1 MLDHRRRSRFDKAME
16 YLSQFQLHGKRALV
30 CGASQGIGEACA
42 RILAEAGAQ
51 VCLLARRLEPLE
63 QIRKELPGGNH
74 QVIAID
80 LGSTVELDQRL
91 KPLLP
96 FHIVV
101 HNAVGP
107 KAGSLLEASS
117 EDFLA
122 GLRVHLLSAQK
133 IAQMCVPGMSEARY
147 GRFIN
152 IISTSV
158 KTPLPNLG
166 VSNTVRG
173 AMASWSKTLAMEVG
187 PLGITVNNVLPG
199 YTKTPRLE
207 SLRKA
212 TADIKQ
218 ITEAQVENQWKASVP
233 LARFAEPSEVAT
245 AVAFLA
251 SPAAAYISGIN
262 LPVDGGR
269 TPSL

>member
-1 MLDHRRRSRFDKAME
+1 MLAPPERSRFDRGMN
-16 YLSQFQLHGKRALV
+16 LSSQLQLQGKRALV

-42 RILAEAGAQ
+42 RILAEAGAE

-63 QIRKELPGGNH
+63 KIRQELPGSRH
-74 QVIAID
+74 QVVAMD

-91 KPLLP
+91 RPLLP

-101 HNAVGP
+101 NNAVGP
-107 KAGSLLEASS
+107 KAGPLLEASS

-133 IAQMCVPGMSEARY
+133 IAQLCVPGMAEARY
-147 GRFIN
+147 GRFVN

-158 KTPLPNLG
+158 KTPLANLG

-173 AMASWSKTLAMEVG
+173 AVASWSKTLANEVG

-199 YTKTPRLE
+199 YTKTARFE

-212 TADIKQ
+212 TAEARQ
-218 ITEAQVENQWKASVP
+218 VTEAQVETQWKSTIP
-233 LARFAEPSEVAT
+233 LSRFAEPSEVAM

-251 SPAAAYISGIN
+251 SPAASYISGVN

>member
-1 MLDHRRRSRFDKAME
+1 M
-16 YLSQFQLHGKRALV
+16 SQFQLHGKRALV

-42 RILAEAGAQ
+42 RILAEAGAE

-63 QIRKELPGGNH
+63 QIRDQLSGQNH
-74 QVIAID
+74 QVLAMD
-80 LGSTVELDQRL
+80 LGSTVELDARL

-107 KAGSLLEASS
+107 KSGQLLDASA

-122 GLRVHLLSAQK
+122 SLRVHLLSAQK
-133 IAQMCVPGMSEARY
+133 IAQLAVPGMKAAGY
-147 GRFIN
+147 GRFIQ

-158 KTPLPNLG
+158 KTPLANLG

-173 AMASWSKTLAMEVG
+173 AMANWAKTLANEVG
-187 PLGITVNNVLPG
+187 PFGITVNNVLPG
-199 YTKTPRLE
+199 YTQTPRFE

-212 TADIKQ
+212 AAEMRQVPESQ
-218 ITEAQVENQWKASVP
+218 IEAQWKASVP
-233 LARFAEPSEVAT
+233 LGRFAEPAEVAM
-245 AVAFLA
+245 AVSFLA

>member
-1 MLDHRRRSRFDKAME
+1 MNFT
-16 YLSQFQLHGKRALV
+16 SQFQLHGKRALV

-42 RILAEAGAQ
+42 RVLAEAGAE

-63 QIRKELPGGNH
+63 QIREQLPGKGH
-74 QVIAID
+74 QVIAMD
-80 LGSTVELDQRL
+80 LGSTVELDSRL

-107 KAGSLLEASS
+107 KAGSLLEATA

-122 GLRVHLLSAQK
+122 GMRVHLLSAQK
-133 IAQMCVPGMSEARY
+133 IAQLTVPGMKEAGY
-147 GRFIN
+147 GRFVN

-158 KTPLPNLG
+158 KTPLANLG

-173 AMASWSKTLAMEVG
+173 AMASWAKTLANEVG
-187 PLGITVNNVLPG
+187 SAGITVNNVLPG
-199 YTKTPRLE
+199 YTKTPRFE

-212 TADIKQ
+212 TAELKQ
-218 ITEAQVENQWKASVP
+218 VSEAQVEAQWKASVP
-233 LARFAEPSEVAT
+233 LARFAEPQEVAM

-251 SPAAAYISGIN
+251 SPAAGYISGVN

>member
-1 MLDHRRRSRFDKAME
+1 MDLI
-16 YLSQFQLHGKRALV
+16 SQFQLHGKRALV

-42 RILAEAGAQ
+42 RVLAEAGAE
-51 VCLLARRLEPLE
+51 VCLLARRLEPLNE
-63 QIRKELPGGNH
+63 IRRQLAGQGH
-74 QVIAID
+74 QVINMD
-80 LGSTVELDQRL
+80 LGETEHIEERL
-91 KPLLP
+91 KPFLP

-107 KAGSLLEASS
+107 KAGPLLQASS
-117 EDFLA
+117 EDFLS
-122 GLRVHLLSAQK
+122 GLQTHLLSAQK
-133 IAQMCVPGMSEARY
+133 IAQLCLPAMSEARY
-147 GRFIN
+147 GRFIQ

-173 AMASWSKTLAMEVG
+173 AMASWAKTLAMEVG
-187 PLGITVNNVLPG
+187 ARGITVNNILPG

-212 TADIKQ
+212 SAERQKISESQ
-218 ITEAQVENQWKASVP
+218 IETQWLSSIP
-233 LARFAEPSEVAT
+233 LGRFAEPQEIAL

-251 SPAAAYISGIN
+251 SPAAGYISGIN

>member
-1 MLDHRRRSRFDKAME
+1 M
-16 YLSQFQLHGKRALV
+16 SQFQLHGKRALV

-42 RILAEAGAQ
+42 RILAEAGAE

-63 QIRKELPGGNH
+63 KIRDQLPGQNH
-74 QVIAID
+74 QVLAMD
-80 LGSTVELDQRL
+80 LGSTVELDARL
-91 KPLLP
+91 KPFLP

-107 KAGSLLEASS
+107 KSGQLLDASA

-133 IAQMCVPGMSEARY
+133 IAQLAVPGMKAAGY
-147 GRFIN
+147 GRFIQ

-158 KTPLPNLG
+158 KTPLSNLG

-173 AMASWSKTLAMEVG
+173 AMASWAKTLANEVG
-187 PLGITVNNVLPG
+187 PFGITVNNVLPG
-199 YTKTPRLE
+199 YTLTPRFE

-212 TADIKQ
+212 AAEMKQ
-218 ITEAQVENQWKASVP
+218 VPEAQIEAQWKSSVP
-233 LARFAEPSEVAT
+233 LARFAEPSEVAM
-245 AVAFLA
+245 AVSFLA
-251 SPAAAYISGIN
+251 SPAAGYISGIN

>member
-1 MLDHRRRSRFDKAME
+1 MDF
-16 YLSQFQLHGKRALV
+16 LSQFQLHGKKALV

-42 RILAEAGAQ
+42 RVLAAAGAQ
-51 VCLLARRLEPLE
+51 VTLLARRLEPLE
-63 QIRKELPGGNH
+63 NLKSELPGKGH
-74 QVIAID
+74 QVVAMD
-80 LGSTVELDQRL
+80 LGNTVEIDTRL

-107 KAGSLLEASS
+107 KSGSLLDASS

-133 IAQMCVPGMSEARY
+133 IAQLCIPGMSEAGY
-147 GRFIN
+147 GRLIN

-158 KTPLPNLG
+158 KTPLANLG

-173 AMASWSKTLAMEVG
+173 AMASWSKTLANEVG
-187 PLGITVNNVLPG
+187 HKGITVNNVLPG
-199 YTKTPRLE
+199 YTKTPRFE

-212 TADIKQ
+212 TADMKQ

-233 LARFAEPSEVAT
+233 LARFAEPIEVAM

-251 SPAAAYISGIN
+251 SPAAAYISGTN

>member
-1 MLDHRRRSRFDKAME
+1 MNLT
-16 YLSQFQLHGKRALV
+16 SQFQLHGKRALV

-42 RILAEAGAQ
+42 RVLAEAGAE
-51 VCLLARRLEPLE
+51 VCLLARRFEPLE
-63 QIRKELPGGNH
+63 EIRQQLPGKNH
-74 QVIAID
+74 QVLAMD
-80 LGSTVELDQRL
+80 LGSMLEIEERL

-107 KAGSLLEASS
+107 KAGALTDATA

-122 GLRVHLLSAQK
+122 GIRVHLLSAQK
-133 IAQMCVPGMSEARY
+133 IAQLCIPGMTSDKY

-166 VSNTVRG
+166 VSNTIRG
-173 AMASWSKTLAMEVG
+173 AMASWAKTLAMEVG
-187 PLGITVNNVLPG
+187 PAGITVNNVLPG

-212 TADIKQ
+212 AAEMKKVS
-218 ITEAQVENQWKASVP
+218 EAQIEAQWKASVP
-233 LARFAEPSEVAT
+233 LARFAEPVEVAM

>member
-1 MLDHRRRSRFDKAME
+1 MDF
-16 YLSQFQLHGKRALV
+16 LSQFQLHGKRALV

-42 RILAEAGAQ
+42 RALAGAGAE
-51 VCLLARRLEPLE
+51 VTLLARRLEPLE
-63 QIRKELPGGNH
+63 QLRNELPGKNH
-74 QVIAID
+74 QVVAMD
-80 LGSTVELDQRL
+80 LGNTIELDARL

-107 KAGSLLEASS
+107 KSGPMLNASA
-117 EDFLA
+117 EDFLS

-133 IAQMCVPGMSEARY
+133 IAQLCVPGMTEARY

-158 KTPLPNLG
+158 KTPLANLG

-173 AMASWSKTLAMEVG
+173 AMASWSKTLANEVG

-199 YTKTPRLE
+199 YTLTPRFE

-212 TADIKQ
+212 TAEMKQ
-218 ITEAQVENQWKASVP
+218 ITEAQVEMQWKATIP
-233 LARFAEPSEVAT
+233 LSRFAEPHEVAM

-251 SPAAAYISGIN
+251 SPAAAYISGTN